1 MIRVV
6 ARVIRGYYHGD
17 NGVMLLIVSLG
28 INLLCCAKTMYFFI
42 DWFKSVSCSILSTLR
57 LILLIPEEI

>member
-6 ARVIRGYYHGD
+6 ARVIRGYYYGD

-28 INLLCCAKTMYFFI
+28 INLLC
-42 DWFKSVSCSILSTLR
+42 
-57 LILLIPEEI
+57 